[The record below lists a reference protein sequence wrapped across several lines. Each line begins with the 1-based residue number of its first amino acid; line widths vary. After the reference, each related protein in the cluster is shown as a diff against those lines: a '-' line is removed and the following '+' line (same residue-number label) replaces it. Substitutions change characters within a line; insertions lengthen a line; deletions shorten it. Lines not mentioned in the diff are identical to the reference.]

1 MRASR
6 LAGRDSRGGER
17 TGGRRGFS
25 ATRPPDQRAPA
36 DHPLQ
41 PIREMTDEVLRQPRA
56 GSPGSTPRPAGR
68 ESPEVFGRL
77 ETVGLLRQTQHRGRE
92 RVGWTLTFTVAVYNL
107 VRPRT
112 LRAAAA

>member
-1 MRASR
+1 MLAE
-6 LAGRDSRGGER
+6 LAGRDCQGGEQ

-41 PIREMTDEVLRQPRA
+41 PIREMTDEVLRQLRA

-68 ESPEVFGRL
+68 RSPEMFGRV
-77 ETVGLLRQTQHRGRE
+77 ETVGLLRQTQHRGRQ
-92 RVGWTLTFTVAVYNL
+92 RIGWMFTFTVAVYNL

-112 LRAAAA
+112 LGAAAA